1 MIVDCLEVEQ
11 RFSLDSVAKIIESSF
26 VSSVLLSVVSVQSL
40 EQTSIPCC
48 INCSEM
54 VTKMANRLTAFI
66 AEINILGQFSPCGLC
81 LTIKLNRV
89 C

>member
-11 RFSLDSVAKIIESSF
+11 RFSLDSVAKVVESSF
-26 VSSVLLSVVSVQSL
+26 VSSVLLSMVSVQSL

-48 INCSEM
+48 M
-54 VTKMANRLTAFI
+54 VTKMANQLTAFI
-66 AEINILGQFSPCGLC
+66 AEINILGRFSPCGLC
-81 LTIKLNRV
+81 LTIKLNRA